1 MSTDTAD
8 ATDDGGEST
17 GGVRETL
24 ADAYREYVGEP
35 DEERDIYVG
44 FGLFFGGIALGV
56 VGLLL
61 FLYSGLQ
68 EPETTLFWQSREI
81 ALVAGLLGLPSV
93 VLSIVVLLPVGRRT
107 RLVSGVGAGL
117 CLLAVGIL
125 IVVYPYD
132 WTESAT
138 LDGSVITISVYSVGL
153 VALSAATGAS
163 LVAQYLDAAA
173 PDETTEGAADS
184 DDGESVSDE
193 AVAADIESA
202 MDDAELSWGGVEQ
215 QPNTKRLSLDMPDAD
230 PDVER
235 TAIENAEV
243 NETRSESDDVNDA
256 VNNLRQ
262 LQGGETETERGSST
276 EDQVNALTEFREQ
289 QAEDDTVETGVEEPG
304 LLQRLRERLFG

>member
-202 MDDAELSWGGVEQ
+202 MDDAGIG
-215 QPNTKRLSLDMPDAD
+215 TTMLDIRA
-230 PDVER
+230 
-235 TAIENAEV
+235 
-243 NETRSESDDVNDA
+243 
-256 VNNLRQ
+256 
-262 LQGGETETERGSST
+262 GT
-276 EDQVNALTEFREQ
+276 EDS
-289 QAEDDTVETGVEEPG
+289 
-304 LLQRLRERLFG
+304 RLADWFGARRERFSLGATYDDDPEAYLTAYPLGKTFDALCFVPRTTRARPL